1 MVGGFMSGG
10 WGGGDIEGAERA
22 RGVVSREVASRAFLD
37 FAAGH
42 GTRPHEK
49 RIVAI
54 ASADRLRQVGLGPGD
69 RDHAVH
75 LSAETVATHP
85 RFAGFS
91 AEDWQRVQRIID
103 RGEWVA
109 SGTTHRLFWLEDA
122 GKPWLTVLKRT
133 KAGEIYL
140 QSYRRASRRKIR
152 KLRKGT

>member
-1 MVGGFMSGG
+1 MSLSLPPT
-10 WGGGDIEGAERA
+10 
-22 RGVVSREVASRAFLD
+22 VSAKPVSVP
-37 FAAGH
+37 
-42 GTRPHEK
+42 GTGTKP
-49 RIVAI
+49 
-54 ASADRLRQVGLGPGD
+54 
-69 RDHAVH
+69 
-75 LSAETVATHP
+75 SAETVATHP

-91 AEDWQRVQRIID
+91 AEDRQRVQRIID
-103 RGEWVA
+103 RGEWIA